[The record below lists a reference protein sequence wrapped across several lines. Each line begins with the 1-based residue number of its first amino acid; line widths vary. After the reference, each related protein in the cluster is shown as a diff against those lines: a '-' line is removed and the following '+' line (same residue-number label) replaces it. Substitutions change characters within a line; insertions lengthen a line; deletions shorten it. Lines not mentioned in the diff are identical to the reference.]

1 MNFCIIPI
9 YRKKGNRKKAR
20 GKINLSQIAANIHF
34 MKQQKEIYLSY
45 LKMMFL
51 PLK

>member
-9 YRKKGNRKKAR
+9 YRKKGR
-20 GKINLSQIAANIHF
+20 GKINLTQIAANIHF

-45 LKMMFL
+45 PKMMFL
-51 PLK
+51 PLKRPI